1 VIVVVADTAPLRYLI
16 QIDCHEFLAVLFKQV
31 LIPIAVWEELRDE
44 KAPLAVRLW
53 AEQPPGWM
61 KTCRINS
68 TPGEDLWELDDG
80 EREAIQLA
88 EEVGA
93 DLLLVDERAGA
104 RIARQKGLM
113 VTGTLGILLEAE
125 RHGLLSIDEAL
136 ERLAKTNFRRTAQL
150 FEQVKN
156 LSRQRGVG

>member
-104 RIARQKGLM
+104 RIARQKGLSQKSFSAARRWL
-113 VTGTLGILLEAE
+113 GKCPGCATLFYVNKAFRMGRKCAPIPLIPLADHV
-125 RHGLLSIDEAL
+125 RHSL
-136 ERLAKTNFRRTAQL
+136 R
-150 FEQVKN
+150 
-156 LSRQRGVG
+156 